1 MEEGGRLDAISV
13 DTIFASSVA
22 ADPEECTFAS
32 GPYELVPRD
41 GISGSAI
48 EIMNLLECCEYPV
61 CA

>member
-1 MEEGGRLDAISV
+1 M

-22 ADPEECTFAS
+22 ADREECTFAS

-48 EIMNLLECCEYPV
+48 EIMNLLGCCEYPV